1 MPWKSTPCPSS
12 QLHCPDLEFR
22 SRHLLTPEH
31 KHKESI
37 EEAPPHPADG
47 CRGAFV
53 FREIVSGIVS
63 ENVSEN
69 VSGNSVFR
77 EFNPPEQEM
86 HRGCCG
92 IG

>member
-1 MPWKSTPCPSS
+1 MLWKSTPCRSS
-12 QLHCPDLEFR
+12 QLHCPDREFR

-53 FREIVSGIVS
+53 FREIVSEIVS
-63 ENVSEN
+63 GIVSEN
-69 VSGNSVFR
+69 VSGNSVFW